1 VADTLL
7 QFQRTATGRP
17 YHAALV
23 PMPVRPLGSDRHGH
37 ADFYELMGIVAGQG
51 EQHLDAGSQELRA
64 GDVAL
69 VRPGDRHA
77 ISGLPPH
84 GMEFINIA
92 FPIST
97 WRDFVELTGVDPDG
111 DWDRAPLPPLVRL
124 RGADADRMTALFRQ
138 VLDDFHRRPSVL
150 QLVRFW
156 VELVDLIPGQDNITV
171 GQHTGVPDWLSD
183 AHAAMH
189 RPENLHGGI
198 PTFLT
203 LSNVSHA
210 HLSRSMR
217 THYGI
222 TPGEFVA
229 QLRLGLAATLLTT
242 TPATVTA
249 IAYRCG
255 FASPSYFTRCFRAA
269 HGTSPRAFREH
280 SRRAFVP

>member
-1 VADTLL
+1 MATNLL
-7 QFQRTATGRP
+7 QFQRTAAGRP

-23 PMPVRPLGSDRHGH
+23 PMPVRPIGSDRHGH
-37 ADFYELMGIVAGQG
+37 ADFYELMGIVAGRG
-51 EQHLDAGSQELRA
+51 EQHLVTGSQELRA

-69 VRPGDRHA
+69 VRPGDQHA

-97 WRDFVELTGVDPDG
+97 WREFLKLTGVNSAG

-124 RGADADRMTALFRQ
+124 RGADADRMMALFRR

-156 VELVDLIPGQDNITV
+156 VDLVDLLPGQDSGPV
-171 GQHTGVPDWLSD
+171 SRLTGVPDWLSE

-189 RPENLHGGI
+189 RPENLRGGI
-198 PTFLT
+198 PTLLT

-210 HLSRSMR
+210 HLSRCMR

-255 FASPSYFTRCFRAA
+255 FSSPSYFTRCFHAA
-269 HGTSPRAFREH
+269 HGISPRAFREH